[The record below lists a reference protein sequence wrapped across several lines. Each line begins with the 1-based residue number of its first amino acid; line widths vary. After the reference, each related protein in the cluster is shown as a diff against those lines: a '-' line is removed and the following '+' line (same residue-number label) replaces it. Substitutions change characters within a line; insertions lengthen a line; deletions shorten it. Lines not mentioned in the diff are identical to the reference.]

1 MDAVGERALGDLP
14 VPLHCAPP
22 KPCGPKGRARAGAVL
37 CVRCALRTVRARA
50 ELCAP
55 TIGRLLVR
63 LFVRTASSRAG
74 PGFSRLQLWR
84 CHHWAP
90 SPRAFAL
97 VCLFAQ
103 AHLHVVALRSLLAQD
118 GSSIMGD
125 GAGAAVLE
133 TWAAGLQRF
142 EQMTGSLL
150 LSSRQMIAAVCVP
163 FVTLVAAAAR
173 TRICSGCC
181 AIGVAASARVCCSHH
196 RPPASGRRPALGECG
211 GAPVGVLVLSRRR
224 WRRHAA
230 LRRLCGIVGLS
241 ERVGAYGRYG
251 RAMTSKAERKAS
263 LHACHDAL
271 RDIVEK
277 IKAR

>member
-1 MDAVGERALGDLP
+1 MCANDRAP
-14 VPLHCAPP
+14 VCSFVRPYGLQP
-22 KPCGPKGRARAGAVL
+22 GRAGLLSLAAVALPPLGAIP
-37 CVRCALRTVRARA
+37 TSVRA
-50 ELCAP
+50 
-55 TIGRLLVR
+55 VR
-63 LFVRTASSRAG
+63 
-74 PGFSRLQLWR
+74 
-84 CHHWAP
+84 
-90 SPRAFAL
+90 
-97 VCLFAQ
+97 LFAQ

-196 RPPASGRRPALGECG
+196 RPPASGRRPALGKCG

-230 LRRLCGIVGLS
+230 LRRLCGIV
-241 ERVGAYGRYG
+241 V
-251 RAMTSKAERKAS
+251 
-263 LHACHDAL
+263 
-271 RDIVEK
+271 
-277 IKAR
+277 

>member
-14 VPLHCAPP
+14 VPLYCAPP
-22 KPCGPKGRARAGAVL
+22 KPCGPQGRAGAGAVL

-55 TIGRLLVR
+55 TIGRLLVC
-63 LFVRTASSRAG
+63 LFVRTTSSRAG

-163 FVTLVAAAAR
+163 FVLLVAAAAR

-181 AIGVAASARVCCSHH
+181 AIGVAASARVCCLHH

-211 GAPVGVLVLSRRR
+211 GAPVGALVLSRRR

-230 LRRLCGIVGLS
+230 PRRLCGIVGRSWL
-241 ERVGAYGRYG
+241 GRQVRPGYDEQG
-251 RAMTSKAERKAS
+251 RAQGLA
-263 LHACHDAL
+263 
-271 RDIVEK
+271 
-277 IKAR
+277 ARVP

>member
-1 MDAVGERALGDLP
+1 
-14 VPLHCAPP
+14 
-22 KPCGPKGRARAGAVL
+22 
-37 CVRCALRTVRARA
+37 
-50 ELCAP
+50 
-55 TIGRLLVR
+55 
-63 LFVRTASSRAG
+63 
-74 PGFSRLQLWR
+74 
-84 CHHWAP
+84 
-90 SPRAFAL
+90 
-97 VCLFAQ
+97 LFAQ

-230 LRRLCGIVGLS
+230 LRRLCGVDGLS